1 MSAPETPEGKLIA
14 VCPHCGQKNRVVPG
28 NVRCGRC
35 GQRFHVVVAGE
46 PGATSTVPR
55 PPPSEVRDRLVEM
68 LKDEDRYVRIHA
80 MMSLGD
86 HLDPSLIA
94 LMEGLL
100 RDPDSQIRA
109 MAVQYYA
116 KLNRLGG

>member
-1 MSAPETPEGKLIA
+1 
-14 VCPHCGQKNRVVPG
+14 
-28 NVRCGRC
+28 
-35 GQRFHVVVAGE
+35 
-46 PGATSTVPR
+46 
-55 PPPSEVRDRLVEM
+55 M
-68 LKDEDRYVRIHA
+68 LKDDDRYVRIHA

-86 HLDPSLIA
+86 HLDPSLIS

-116 KLNRLGG
+116 KLNRPGGRPARS